1 VSGARARAESR
12 GARAALSVTVALA
25 ALAVVVTVSGRG
37 PVARLA
43 GEPSEGARVGGVV
56 AATVVGEGQ
65 VGVDRGVVSPPAVPP
80 SAAVARGRRDEPDV
94 SAGLER
100 WDLPGFASDAR
111 PERLALAR
119 ARQGLPIDGVVPHQ
133 HLATGEAAA
142 PEARAPAVELGAVRP
157 GAPGAQGW
165 DGGDFW
171 FGPNGLL
178 RMKEAQR

>member
-12 GARAALSVTVALA
+12 GARAALSVAVALA

-37 PVARLA
+37 QMASRA
-43 GEPSEGARVGGVV
+43 SEPGEGARAGGVL
-56 AATVVGEGQ
+56 AATVVGGGQ
-65 VGVDRGVVSPPAVPP
+65 VGVPRGAVSPPSAVT
-80 SAAVARGRRDEPDV
+80 RGRRDEPDV

-100 WDLPGFASDAR
+100 WDSPGFDSNVR

-142 PEARAPAVELGAVRP
+142 PEARAPAVELGAVRS
-157 GAPGAQGW
+157 GASGAQGW

-171 FGPNGLL
+171 FGPNGLI
-178 RMKEAQR
+178 RMREAQR

>member
-56 AATVVGEGQ
+56 AATVVGEVQ
-65 VGVDRGVVSPPAVPP
+65 VGMPRGAVAAP
-80 SAAVARGRRDEPDV
+80 SAAVTRGRRDEPDV